1 MKTNVLRAAAIA
13 DEVVYAV
20 LRRMATAIGLR
31 LATALSLTVRLV
43 NS

>member
-13 DEVVYAV
+13 DDVVYAV
-20 LRRMATAIGLR
+20 LRRMATALGLR
-31 LATALSLTVRLV
+31 LATELSLTARRV